1 MDPAVA
7 KRIIFRGQVQGVG
20 FRYTSLRIAA
30 GYEVTGFVRNLPDG
44 TVEMS
49 AQGTRT
55 EIDNCIRDIQEC
67 LGGHIRDCAIQEIPC
82 NPRVTDFR
90 IRY

>member
-49 AQGTRT
+49 AQGTKM
-55 EIDNCIRDIQEC
+55 EIDNCVRDIQEYF
-67 LGGHIRDCAIQEIPC
+67 GGHIRGCAIQEIPY
-82 NPRVTDFR
+82 NPRYTDFR
-90 IRY
+90 ISY

>member
-1 MDPAVA
+1 MDPMSA

-20 FRYTSLRIAA
+20 FRYTSLRIVA

-49 AQGTRT
+49 AQGTKT
-55 EIDNCIRDIQEC
+55 EIDNCIRDIQEYF
-67 LGGHIRDCAIQEIPC
+67 GGYIRDFAVEEIPY
-82 NPRVTDFR
+82 NPRYTDFR
-90 IRY
+90 ISY